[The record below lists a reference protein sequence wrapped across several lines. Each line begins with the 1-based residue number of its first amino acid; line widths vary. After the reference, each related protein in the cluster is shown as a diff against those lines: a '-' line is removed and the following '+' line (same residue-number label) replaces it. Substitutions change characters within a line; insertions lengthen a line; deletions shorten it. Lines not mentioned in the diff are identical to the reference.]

1 MLVASP
7 APIPRYFTSSLPSSD
22 FVLWVS
28 REMHSIILA
37 PEVGLMEQRAIPPPT
52 ASDWLRSGHLSPF
65 CLVRPKE
72 GFVTTSKSKLTQ
84 RAILHEA
91 RTQLMSS
98 DGGRAEDTA
107 EYGMETTWV
116 GIRTEQWIKL
126 IRLELPLGFPVPWPR
141 RLLIV

>member
-28 REMHSIILA
+28 REMHSILLA
-37 PEVGLMEQRAIPPPT
+37 PEVGLMGQRAIPPPT

-91 RTQLMSS
+91 RTQLMPS
-98 DGGRAEDTA
+98 DGGRAEDEAGRTDS
-107 EYGMETTWV
+107 GVWDGDHV
-116 GIRTEQWIKL
+116 GWHQNGAVDQTDQA
-126 IRLELPLGFPVPWPR
+126 
-141 RLLIV
+141 